1 MRNKVLLL
9 LLILPCI
16 CLGNDF
22 SQSRRGMW
30 VVRDALKS
38 KTQISNVINTA
49 ERLEIT
55 DLFVQVRALGQVYYN
70 SKYESRAHISDE
82 NFDPLA
88 HIIEKA
94 KNTKIRIHAW
104 VNMFYVWSGAEPP
117 ADVNHIF
124 NKRSGYLLRR
134 GTFPDYKTLR
144 DQGYTGYFV
153 DPKVAEIQTDL
164 LNILNELAQNYQ
176 ISGIHLDYFRYPG
189 IEYSFTP
196 ASRTRY
202 MLDEIYDPWL
212 IYESPQVFSERYGYE
227 VFINGDRTYRA
238 SLVGTLNH
246 YLKNISDSI
255 KSINPD
261 IQLSVAVKPD
271 PVTAKHRYFQ
281 DWVTWLKEDLCD
293 FAVIMNYRT
302 DWTEFTGVL
311 REIEDRQLQEKVMV
325 GISTYN
331 QPPQAV
337 LFRMQ
342 TVMASRFAGFS
353 LFSYNHISSNKI
365 YFQKIFTADVAGG

>member
-1 MRNKVLLL
+1 MRNKILLL
-9 LLILPCI
+9 LVILPCI
-16 CLGNDF
+16 SLGRELPQN
-22 SQSRRGMW
+22 RRGMW

-38 KTQISNVINTA
+38 KTQIDNVINTA

-55 DLFVQVRALGQVYYN
+55 DLFIQVRALGQTYYD
-70 SKYESRAHISDE
+70 SGYESRAQSSDQSY
-82 NFDPLA
+82 DPLA
-88 HIIEKA
+88 YIIERS
-94 KNTKIRIHAW
+94 KNTSIRIHAW
-104 VNMFYVWSGAEPP
+104 VNMFYIWSGNDPP
-117 ADVNHIF
+117 AGLNHIF
-124 NKRSGYLLRR
+124 NKRSAYLLRR
-134 GTFPDYKTLR
+134 DTFPDYKTLR

-164 LNILNELAQNYQ
+164 LNILNELAENYQ
-176 ISGIHLDYFRYPG
+176 IAGIHLDYFRYPG

-212 IYESPQVFSERYGYE
+212 IYESPQAFSKRYGYE
-227 VFINGDRTYRA
+227 VFLNGDRAYRA
-238 SLVGTLNH
+238 SLVETLNQ

-255 KSINPD
+255 KSIKPD
-261 IQLSVAVKPD
+261 IELSVAVKPD

-281 DWVTWLKEDLCD
+281 DWITWLNNNLCD

-302 DWTEFTGVL
+302 DWNEFTGIL
-311 REIEDRQLQEKVMV
+311 REIENRQLQTRVMV

-337 LFRMQ
+337 LYRMQ

-353 LFSYNHISSNKI
+353 LFSYNHISSNRI
-365 YFQKIFTADVAGG
+365 YFQKIFTAEFAGG